1 MMAFKSLKVLILDT
15 DYYARQ
21 AINSYLAWDR
31 RTRVVHLAETMQSV
45 IDYVKR
51 MPEIE
56 WPDVVL
62 LDADAAKTPDDLARL
77 VKQLEETIPEVMTL
91 VLDRELDLETV
102 RAVAQVNA
110 DGYLLRDEVRIQIA
124 WAIVWAQDHDFVVT
138 ASVKEALCDEF
149 ESRLFRSATVPE
161 RRQSPEL
168 TQRIRQALQLCVV
181 EGMSAELAADE
192 MGLSP
197 HTVRSYVK
205 EGYRVLEAYDDTVYP
220 SDMSPQERAFMRFTA
235 LDNREDTPP
244 DEDPVEESES

>member
-1 MMAFKSLKVLILDT
+1 MLILDT

-161 RRQSPEL
+161 RRQYPEL

>member
-1 MMAFKSLKVLILDT
+1 MAFKVLKVLILDT

-21 AINSYLAWDR
+21 ALNSYLAWDR
-31 RTRVVHLAETMQSV
+31 RTRVVHLADTMESV
-45 IDYVKR
+45 IDYVER
-51 MPEIE
+51 MPQIE

-62 LDADAAKTPDDLARL
+62 LDADAARSPDELAQLIKRL
-77 VKQLEETIPEVMTL
+77 EDTIPNVMTL
-91 VLDRELDLETV
+91 VLARELDLDTV

-110 DGYLLRDEVRIQIA
+110 DGYLLRDEVRIHIA

-138 ASVKEALCDEF
+138 ASVKEALQDEF

-161 RRQSPEL
+161 RRQYPEL

-197 HTVRSYVK
+197 HTVRSYIK
-205 EGYRVLEAYDDTVYP
+205 EGYRILETYDDTVYP
-220 SDMSPQERAFMRFTA
+220 PDMSPQERAFMRFTA
-235 LDNREDTPP
+235 LEDREPSTP
-244 DEDPVEESES
+244 DEDAPDAGS

>member
-1 MMAFKSLKVLILDT
+1 MAFKSLKVLILDT

-161 RRQSPEL
+161 RRQYPEL